1 MIKPILKIFKKE
13 NINNIK
19 IKKEFLDS
27 PPKREK
33 MIQKWNIYTA
43 TGKFKD
49 EIVIDN
55 NNYLIDG
62 YTTYLMCKTLNK
74 KIVKV
79 RRVNNSL

>member
-1 MIKPILKIFKKE
+1 MIKQILRILNKE

-19 IKKEFLDS
+19 IKKGFLDT
-27 PPKREK
+27 PPKRDK
-33 MIQKWNIYTA
+33 MIEKWVFYTA

-62 YTTYLMCKTLNK
+62 YTSYLMAKTLDLKYVSVKRINK
-74 KIVKV
+74 
-79 RRVNNSL
+79 